1 MPKKL
6 TKYFQCDIFDSN
18 IKFMT
23 IMKQK
28 NKQTVFFQNNGQW
41 YRSNVDLK
49 NVYTS
54 THATRTYGSS
64 ADVLVNEMLANLLEL
79 ACQKAIRLTRPMV
92 ITDYGCGQS
101 RAANALAS
109 IISKKAV
116 VIDEMINSGKSFSE
130 IFAEA
135 TTEIKEQDNL
145 HTAFPEQI
153 MQYGH
158 ITVQRYDIGIP
169 EFAVPLPKKADI
181 VFCNDVFE
189 HIPLQ
194 DLSAFIEDLEAA
206 GKYIFAS
213 ISLRDAVNYNKLSE
227 DTVMANAIPVSEPG
241 EGIILNKDIS
251 GAYIFSLHVT
261 IMPQDKWQS
270 LLGKKWTLLPAQ
282 DYTAC
287 SAMNF
292 APSSEYQRYK
302 RELISKVGFADFI
315 QFPTMLGT
323 LYETDPILF
332 RRTALIQAQKHLY
345 KLNALETFPESPF
358 KEKELA
364 VSKAFLRFI
373 GASVKKGETGLWEF
387 AQELP
392 EDYLSKLTALE
403 HLSKKAAQTNQ
414 QVQTAAAAIISEY
427 NAGKT
432 AKIDNYR

>member
-1 MPKKL
+1 MKK
-6 TKYFQCDIFDSN
+6 N
-18 IKFMT
+18 
-23 IMKQK
+23 QK
-28 NKQTVFFQNNGQW
+28 NNQTVFFQNNGQW
-41 YRSNVDLK
+41 YKNSIDLK
-49 NVYTS
+49 NVYTA
-54 THATRTYGSS
+54 THAARTYGSS
-64 ADVLVNEMLANLLEL
+64 AYALVNEMLANLVEL
-79 ACQKAIRLTRPMV
+79 ARQKAIELTKPFV

-101 RAANALAS
+101 RAANVLAS

-116 VIDEMINSGKSFSE
+116 IIDEMINSGKSFSE
-130 IFAEA
+130 IFAE
-135 TTEIKEQDNL
+135 TTAEIKKQNPPVFL
-145 HTAFPEQI
+145 KQI

-169 EFAVPLPKKADI
+169 EFAVPLSQKADV

-194 DLSAFIEDLEAA
+194 DLPAFIEDLEAA
-206 GKYIFAS
+206 GKFIFAS
-213 ISLRDAVNYNKLSE
+213 ISLRDAVNYKKLPE
-227 DTVMANAIPVSEPG
+227 DTIMANALPVRNPG
-241 EGIILNKDIS
+241 KGIILNKDIS

-302 RELISKVGFADFI
+302 RELISKIGFADFI

-345 KLNALETFPESPF
+345 KLNALESFPESSF

-364 VSKAFLRFI
+364 VSKAFLNFI
-373 GASVKKGETGLWEF
+373 GASVKKGKTGLWEF

-392 EDYLSKLTALE
+392 EDYLSKLIALE
-403 HLSKKAAQTNQ
+403 RLSKKEAKTNQ
-414 QVQTAAAAIISEY
+414 QVKAAAADIISEY

-432 AKIDNYR
+432 SKIDNYIQLQVVV